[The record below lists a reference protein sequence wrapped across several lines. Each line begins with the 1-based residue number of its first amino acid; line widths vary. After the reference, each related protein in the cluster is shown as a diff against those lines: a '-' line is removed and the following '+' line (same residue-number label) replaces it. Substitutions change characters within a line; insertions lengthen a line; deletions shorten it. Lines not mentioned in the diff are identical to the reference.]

1 MTNKDMILT
10 LLTILLC
17 FLGWKIISPFF
28 ATLTLAFL
36 FAVSLE
42 KSKKTLAKRF
52 KTGNL
57 IASWILIIA
66 TAMFVVTPLVFI
78 TKQIT
83 IEASGF
89 IENVNQINLSQ
100 LSDKIDF
107 VGVAD
112 LEMILDKVKE
122 NISQIGLISS
132 QVLIGLSK
140 QIGSFGLQFILFWY
154 FLFYFI
160 KDTDKIQKSLLGL
173 LPIDKNT
180 SKSAITSVKEV
191 FVGNLLSAMI
201 GFVSSLPILYLLDL
215 PGKTIIALSIGILSL
230 FPTIGSILGY
240 AFAIILGYFSLG
252 LSASLQILAY
262 FIVIDQVVVNGYIR
276 GKLIDDKLKIHPVA
290 SFLSIFSGVIVFG
303 NMGIFYGPV
312 IFITASSLLTSFN
325 KSS

>member
-1 MTNKDMILT
+1 MNNKDMILT
-10 LLTILLC
+10 FLTVLLC

-28 ATLTLAFL
+28 ATLTIAFL
-36 FAVSLE
+36 FALSLE
-42 KSKKTLAKRF
+42 TSKKKLSKRF

-57 IASWILIIA
+57 LASWVLIIA
-66 TAMFVVTPLVFI
+66 TAIFVVTPLVLL
-78 TKQIT
+78 TKQIAL
-83 IEASGF
+83 EASSF

-100 LSDKIDF
+100 LSEKFNFI
-107 VGVAD
+107 GVTD
-112 LEMILDKVKE
+112 VEMVLDKVKE
-122 NISQIGLISS
+122 NISQIGLVSS

-160 KDTDKIQKSLLGL
+160 KDTDKIQKSFLGL
-173 LPIDKNT
+173 LPIDKNI
-180 SKSAITSVKEV
+180 SKTAIKGVKEV
-191 FVGNLLSAMI
+191 FVGNLLSAII

-240 AFAIILGYFSLG
+240 VFAIILSYFSLG
-252 LSASLQILAY
+252 LSASLQLLAY
-262 FIVIDQVVVNGYIR
+262 FILIDQVLVNAYIR
-276 GKLIDDKLKIHPVA
+276 GKLIDDKLKIHPIA

-312 IFITASSLLTSFN
+312 IFITASSLLSSFN
-325 KSS
+325 KNS

>member
-1 MTNKDMILT
+1 MILT

-17 FLGWKIISPFF
+17 FLGWKIVSPFF

-57 IASWILIIA
+57 IASWVLIIA
-66 TAMFVVTPLVFI
+66 TAIFVVTPLVFL
-78 TKQIT
+78 TKQLAF
-83 IEASGF
+83 EASSF

-100 LSDKIDF
+100 LSEKIDF

-112 LEMILDKVKE
+112 LEMILDKVKQ
-122 NISQIGLISS
+122 NISQIGLVSS
-132 QVLIGLSK
+132 QILIGLSK
-140 QIGSFGLQFILFWY
+140 QIGSFGFQFILFWY
-154 FLFYFI
+154 FLFYFL
-160 KDTDKIQKSLLGL
+160 KDTDKIQKSLLEL

-191 FVGNLLSAMI
+191 FVGNLLSALI

-312 IFITASSLLTSFN
+312 IFITASSLLTSVN

>member
-1 MTNKDMILT
+1 MILT

-17 FLGWKIISPFF
+17 FLGWKIVSPFF

-57 IASWILIIA
+57 IASWVLIIA
-66 TAMFVVTPLVFI
+66 TAIFVVTPLVFL
-78 TKQIT
+78 TKQLAF
-83 IEASGF
+83 EASSF

-100 LSDKIDF
+100 LSEKIDF

-112 LEMILDKVKE
+112 LEMILDKVKQ
-122 NISQIGLISS
+122 NISQIGLVSS
-132 QVLIGLSK
+132 QILIGLSK

-154 FLFYFI
+154 FLFYFL
-160 KDTDKIQKSLLGL
+160 KDTDKIQKSLLEL

-191 FVGNLLSAMI
+191 FVGNLLSALI

-312 IFITASSLLTSFN
+312 IFITASSLLTSVN